1 MLASLAAP
9 ALVLFPLAAAQAQ
22 DGGAAPGTAPPDLAP
37 EEEPGS
43 SAPVAAAPAQDATDG
58 ELERDED
65 GTLVLDE
72 VVVEG
77 RGLSLIGIASSATE
91 GVVGREEL
99 QRRPILR
106 PGELLET
113 VPGVIITQH
122 SGAGKGNQFFL
133 RGFNLDHGTDIAV
146 RVNGIPNNLP
156 SHGHGQGYIDLNYL
170 IPELTD
176 TVKFRKGPYYADAG
190 DFATAGSVSIDYVDT
205 LPNAMVLLEAGSFD
219 YQRALAADSFRLGD
233 GDLMFAFETV
243 HEDGPWEVPQNF
255 NKLNGVVRYTESD
268 VNGGVR
274 YTAQAYDSS
283 WIATDHVAKRAVD
296 TGLIGRFGSLDPTS
310 GGETSRYSL
319 SADWWGSGDDDGWNI
334 NAYTYFYG
342 LDLYSNFTYA
352 LDDPANGD
360 QFLQTDE
367 RWVQGIEGDYNWPM
381 ELGSSFGENTIGF
394 QFRND
399 IIDNGLFD
407 TAQRNILS
415 TTRQDEIL
423 QTSLGLHAQNQVYW
437 NDWFRSTI
445 GLRGDVYRFDVDSDL
460 AVNSGTETDALVSP
474 KAGVVFG
481 PWSDTEIY
489 LQGGYG
495 FHSNDARGTTLSDD
509 PTTPAPN
516 DGVPVDPLVQ
526 QRGAELGVRTT
537 AVEGLQSTLSL
548 WYLNSDSELLFVG
561 DAGATEPTGATERFG
576 VEWTNFYDVNTWLTL
591 DLDLAA
597 SQARFTGGGDNH
609 VPGAIDEVAA
619 MGATVRHP
627 RGHYFAIRGRYFG
640 PRDLTEDGT
649 IQSST
654 SFLVNA
660 HAGYR
665 FSEDWQVRLSIFNLL
680 DREVSDIEYY
690 YPSRLPGEAPGPDDG
705 GYNDIHFHPSEPFS
719 VRVGLFASF

>member
-9 ALVLFPLAAAQAQ
+9 ALALLPLSTAAQAQ
-22 DGGAAPGTAPPDLAP
+22 DGGASPDPAPTEVGAD
-37 EEEPGS
+37 
-43 SAPVAAAPAQDATDG
+43 AAPAQD
-58 ELERDED
+58 ED
-65 GTLVLDE
+65 GTLILDE

-77 RGLSLIGIASSATE
+77 RGRSLIGVATSATE

-156 SHGHGQGYIDLNYL
+156 SHGHGQGYIDINYL
-170 IPELTD
+170 IPEVVE
-176 TVKFRKGPYYADAG
+176 TVKFKKGPYYAEAG
-190 DFATAGSVSIDYVDT
+190 DFATAGSISIDYVDS
-205 LPNAMVLLEAGSFD
+205 LPNSMFLIEGGSYD
-219 YQRALAADSFRLGD
+219 YQRALAADSFKLGD
-233 GDLMFAFETV
+233 GDLMFAFESM
-243 HEDGPWEVPQNF
+243 HHDGPWDVPQSF
-255 NKLNGVVRYTESD
+255 DKLNGVVRYTESD
-268 VNGGVR
+268 ANGGVR
-274 YTAQAYDSS
+274 YTAQGYDSS
-283 WIATDHVAKRAVD
+283 WISTDHVAKRAVD
-296 TGLIGRFGSLDPTS
+296 TGLISRFGSLDPTS

-319 SADWWGSGDDDGWNI
+319 SADWWGSGDDDGWNLT
-334 NAYTYFYG
+334 AYTYFYG

-352 LDDPANGD
+352 LDDPVNGD
-360 QFLQTDE
+360 QFLQRDE

-381 ELGSSFGENTIGF
+381 EVGNAYGENTIGF

-407 TAQRNILS
+407 TAQRTILS
-415 TTRQDEIL
+415 TTRQDDIL

-437 NDWFRSTI
+437 NDWFRSTVGI
-445 GLRGDVYRFDVDSDL
+445 RGDVYRFDVDSDL
-460 AVNSGTETDALVSP
+460 PANSGTETDALISP

-489 LQGGYG
+489 VQAGYG
-495 FHSNDARGTTLSDD
+495 FHSNDARGTTISDD

-526 QRGAELGVRTT
+526 QRGAEIGVRTT
-537 AVEGLQSTLSL
+537 AIEGLQSTLSL
-548 WYLNSDSELLFVG
+548 WYLESDSELLFVG
-561 DAGATEPTGATERFG
+561 DAGATEPTGATERYG
-576 VEWTNFYDVNTWLTL
+576 VEWTNFYEVNTWLTL

-597 SQARFTGGGDNH
+597 SNASFTSGGPDDH
-609 VPGAIDEVAA
+609 VPGAIDKVAA
-619 MGATVRHP
+619 MGATMRHP

-640 PRDLTEDGT
+640 PRDLTEDGS

-665 FSEDWQVRLSIFNLL
+665 FTEDWQIRLSVFNLL
-680 DREVSDIEYY
+680 DREVNDIEYY
-690 YPSRLPGEAPGPDDG
+690 YASRLPGEAPGPDDG

-719 VRVGLFASF
+719 VRVGIFASF